1 MISKSTKRLPLT
13 SMERP
18 RYEEFRNDI
27 LRARPHGDAR
37 RLPLSSNERELMEYF
52 HDGILRARP
61 SMDQWNQLSP
71 QTRELLHRVERAR
84 TDNLVQRLRQE
95 EEEQQ
100 REAEAAAHVMIS
112 PEEREAQEEAWKL
125 RCAALKAEMELKYP
139 RRPLSTP
146 ELRVLRRGDRV
157 TITNPT
163 PGQVATAIVI
173 VDGCREDRIK
183 LMLDDGIER
192 TGLPGRKVWRK
203 RKNLFWN
210 GHWYRPFVYQK

>member
-1 MISKSTKRLPLT
+1 
-13 SMERP
+13 
-18 RYEEFRNDI
+18 
-27 LRARPHGDAR
+27 
-37 RLPLSSNERELMEYF
+37 
-52 HDGILRARP
+52 
-61 SMDQWNQLSP
+61 MDRWNQLSP
-71 QTRELLHRVERAR
+71 QCKERFYRVDQAR

-95 EEEQQ
+95 KEEQK
-100 REAEAAAHVMIS
+100 RKAEEAEAASWPVLS
-112 PEEREAQEEAWKL
+112 PEEIEAQEEAWKL
-125 RCAALKAEMELKYP
+125 RCAALRAEMELKYP
-139 RRPLSTP
+139 CRPLGTP
-146 ELRVLRRGDRV
+146 DSRVLRIGDRV

-183 LMLDDGIER
+183 LMLDDGIQE